1 MALSGHAKR
10 DESRE
15 TTLNCRSFLNRGRR
29 AGEMEPDKFEEIVC
43 AYGAVLSAPDAFT
56 GARDIKSLPYS
67 KQDIKAALMSALAKE
82 RGDGR
87 EGLKMAYLALAEFQ
101 HLSEAELRAFGTLFR
116 RGMKPISREEM
127 TPEMMEYTADIFPVI
142 ARIGQETSE
151 LIQELKAAGIS

>member
-1 MALSGHAKR
+1 
-10 DESRE
+10 
-15 TTLNCRSFLNRGRR
+15 
-29 AGEMEPDKFEEIVC
+29 MEPDEFEEIVC
-43 AYGAVLSAPDAFT
+43 VYGAVLSAPDVFM
-56 GARDIKSLPYS
+56 GARDIKSLPYP
-67 KQDIKAALMSALAKE
+67 KKDIKAALISALAKE

-101 HLSEAELRAFGTLFR
+101 HLSEAEVLAFQTFFR